1 MDTGLA
7 RDRRAADGLALA
19 GRRRGIAAGRIYMEV
34 SVLVL
39 SRREGEA
46 VVIPDCRVEIVVKE
60 ISAGFVR
67 LGFKAPD
74 NVDIYRD
81 EIWKD
86 MCFQD
91 WNQRSNHDGAK
102 D

>member
-1 MDTGLA
+1 M
-7 RDRRAADGLALA
+7 
-19 GRRRGIAAGRIYMEV
+19 
-34 SVLVL
+34 LVL
-39 SRREGEA
+39 SRREGES

-74 NVDIYRD
+74 DVDIYRD

-91 WNQRSNHDGAK
+91 WNQRRPNDGAE